1 MTAKKP
7 KANMKELLFL
17 SAVKNRAI
25 MFHYCF
31 SDIPQWPNTNFG
43 WLCFQRFPAVYQ
55 IKLKFL
61 RLDF

>member
-1 MTAKKP
+1 
-7 KANMKELLFL
+7 MKELLFL

-25 MFHYCF
+25 IFHFCF
-31 SDIPQWPNTNFG
+31 YDIPQWPNTNFG
-43 WLCFQRFPAVYQ
+43 RLCFQRFPAVYQ